1 MTALLQADHVVAGH
15 PGRPRVLDDVTLH
28 IERGTR
34 LALLGANGSGKTTLM
49 SVLAG
54 SLEPASGRV
63 LREGEPLDWS
73 RKGLREHRRHVQM
86 VLQDPDA
93 QLFSADVAQDVS
105 FGPMNLGLPVD
116 EVRERVDQSL
126 RLLGADHLAERATHH
141 LSYGERKRVATAGAV
156 AMHPD
161 LLLLDEPTAGLD
173 PAGVRQMREALD
185 RLTAAGATILM
196 ATHDVA
202 LALDWADEAAV
213 VCDAAVRQGPVDEL
227 LADSGLI
234 ARAHLE
240 KPWTLA
246 LAAALGLDRRPRNL
260 EQAIAMLTDER
271 PAGAHDGAAR

>member
-1 MTALLQADHVVAGH
+1 M
-15 PGRPRVLDDVTLH
+15 R
-28 IERGTR
+28 
-34 LALLGANGSGKTTLM
+34 
-49 SVLAG
+49 
-54 SLEPASGRV
+54 
-63 LREGEPLDWS
+63 
-73 RKGLREHRRHVQM
+73 
-86 VLQDPDA
+86 
-93 QLFSADVAQDVS
+93 
-105 FGPMNLGLPVD
+105 
-116 EVRERVDQSL
+116 
-126 RLLGADHLAERATHH
+126 
-141 LSYGERKRVATAGAV
+141 
-156 AMHPD
+156 PD
-161 LLLLDEPTAGLD
+161 LLVLDEPTAGLD